1 MLSRTLVGVSFALGL
16 LITEGSLANEV
27 PPPETGTWASL
38 KQSALRLSEIVSVNP
53 TTWWNHWH
61 RVKNTAR
68 RKAMLHAPH
77 HVRARFGLEF
87 DQQWQ
92 QATNK
97 KQLVVLVHG
106 FNSRPRQS
114 ETLITTAREN
124 GFSCAVLNYPN
135 DQPIQDSAQLLSKGL
150 KRLSETH
157 PDCRVAIVA
166 YSMGGLVSR
175 AVVEIQD
182 LDPGN
187 VDRLILVAPPNH
199 GSTLASCATGIDI
212 FEYLTCSKFRNRPC
226 PWYSAIEDGLAE
238 ASHDMMPGSRFLNQL
253 NRQPRNPLVRYTILL
268 GNLAPLD
275 LRHLRR
281 WEASA
286 NNYWLCQPWASKCSE
301 QMIHYL
307 RKYPE
312 LVQGQGDGLVAVQSG
327 KLKGVSDTMVLPF
340 DHLSVISNPTSKG
353 SQLVRKEILRRLNK
367 PN

>member
-1 MLSRTLVGVSFALGL
+1 MLSRTLVGVFVAIGL
-16 LITEGSLANEV
+16 MITEGTLANEF
-27 PPPETGTWASL
+27 PPPKTGAWASL
-38 KQSALRLSEIVSVNP
+38 KQSAIRLSEFVTVDP
-53 TTWWNHWH
+53 TIWSNRWYW
-61 RVKNTAR
+61 VKNTAR
-68 RKAMLHAPH
+68 QKAMLHAPH
-77 HVRARFGLEF
+77 HVRARFGIEF
-87 DQQWQ
+87 DQPWQ
-92 QATNK
+92 QAINK

-114 ETLITTAREN
+114 ETLINTVREN

-135 DQPIQDSAQLLSKGL
+135 DQPIHDSAQLLSKEL
-150 KRLSETH
+150 KRFSETH

-175 AVVEIQD
+175 AAVEIQA

-199 GSTLASCATGIDI
+199 GSQLASCATGIDL
-212 FEYLTCSKFRNRPC
+212 FEYLTCWEFRNRPC

-238 ASHDMMPGSRFLNQL
+238 ASRDMMPGSDFLNQL
-253 NRQPRNPLVRYTILL
+253 NHQPRNPHVRYTILL

-275 LRHLRR
+275 IRHIRR

-312 LVQGQGDGLVAVQSG
+312 LVQGQGDGLVALQSG
-327 KLKGVSDTMVLPF
+327 KLKGVPDTMVLPF
-340 DHLSVISNPTSKG
+340 DHLSVTSNPMSKG
-353 SQLVRKEILRRLNK
+353 SQLVRKEILRRLDK